1 MGIDTKQLE
10 LNINLHALQPGFLNS
25 ELHYVIASAENNF
38 RFASLDD
45 EPAPNEEK
53 FYCFLTEEE
62 LFIPA
67 GNKTLPESYVLRKEP
82 AYPVVKTAEDFEAII
97 SKLPKRGVA
106 KGIRKF
112 SNEEIDSLRAGLTE
126 KYGTLDCHV
135 VKSGEGQHLLFVI
148 NTIIDI
154 SIAANMVYFRYRNQ
168 FGDEHPLL

>member
-1 MGIDTKQLE
+1 MAIDTKQLE

-38 RFASLDD
+38 RFAGLDD
-45 EPAPNEEK
+45 EPAVDEEK

-67 GNKTLPESYVLRKEP
+67 GNMTLPESYVLRKEP
-82 AYPVVKTAEDFEAII
+82 AYPVVQTAEDFESII
-97 SKLPKRGVA
+97 ANLPKRGVA
-106 KGIRKF
+106 KAIRKF
-112 SNEEIDSLRAGLTE
+112 STADIEELRTRLTE

-168 FGDEHPLL
+168 FGDEHPLV